1 MTDADDRADRGPH
14 FELVAFPEP
23 TGIPH
28 AFAAPL
34 LERGAP
40 KAMLGRYHAAPA
52 LTLLEV
58 PDHGQFVRFGTN
70 GLYGAICLDPRTR
83 AVVEVGTFEEEAT
96 INAVATGIPG
106 PPSFVNSSLDQFI
119 ASVRAVLDRFPFG
132 GGEAGMDSDIDR
144 LESEW
149 NRAADELEAT
159 LGVIDPALV
168 NANAYWLDFLS
179 DVRIGDFSTAEV
191 LDRLGR
197 PEA

>member
-1 MTDADDRADRGPH
+1 MTDAADRADRGPH

-58 PDHGQFVRFGTN
+58 PDDGQFVRFGTN
-70 GLYGAICLDPRTR
+70 GLYGAICLDPRIG
-83 AVVEVGTFEEEAT
+83 AVVEIGTFEEEAT
-96 INAVATGIPG
+96 INAVVTGIPG

-119 ASVRAVLDRFPFG
+119 ASVRAVLARFPFDR
-132 GGEAGMDSDIDR
+132 GETGIDSDLDK

-149 NRAADELEAT
+149 NQAADELEAA
-159 LGVIDPALV
+159 LSVIDPALV
-168 NANAYWLDFLS
+168 DTNAYWLDFLS
-179 DVRIGDFSTAEV
+179 AVRIGDFSTAEV

-197 PEA
+197 PDA